1 VEQLKISENAKTF
14 AVKSIETLIQA
25 ESKIHGEPED
35 SVHFHEAASFDTVID
50 LLGTAIALDDLGVL
64 MIGIPIAFISPTT
77 GELREQPF
85 IPLFYAS
92 IGGIIVVIIYSGY
105 KGKKERQKANRERRR
120 KSKK

>member
-1 VEQLKISENAKTF
+1 MALQRHTLMEKI
-14 AVKSIETLIQA
+14 
-25 ESKIHGEPED
+25 
-35 SVHFHEAASFDTVID
+35 
-50 LLGTAIALDDLGVL
+50 LLVVLGFL

-92 IGGIIVVIIYSGY
+92 IGGIIAVVIYSGY

-120 KSKK
+120 KFKK

>member
-1 VEQLKISENAKTF
+1 MALQRFTLMEKT
-14 AVKSIETLIQA
+14 
-25 ESKIHGEPED
+25 
-35 SVHFHEAASFDTVID
+35 
-50 LLGTAIALDDLGVL
+50 LLVVLGFL

-92 IGGIIVVIIYSGY
+92 IGGIIAVIIYSGY

-120 KSKK
+120 KFKK

>member
-1 VEQLKISENAKTF
+1 MALQRQTLMEKT
-14 AVKSIETLIQA
+14 
-25 ESKIHGEPED
+25 
-35 SVHFHEAASFDTVID
+35 
-50 LLGTAIALDDLGVL
+50 LLVVLGVL

-92 IGGIIVVIIYSGY
+92 IGGIIAVVIYSGY

-120 KSKK
+120 KFKK

>member
-1 VEQLKISENAKTF
+1 MALQEQILMDKYHL
-14 AVKSIETLIQA
+14 V
-25 ESKIHGEPED
+25 
-35 SVHFHEAASFDTVID
+35 V
-50 LLGTAIALDDLGVL
+50 LGFL

-92 IGGIIVVIIYSGY
+92 IGGIIAVIIYSGY

-120 KSKK
+120 KFKK

>member
-1 VEQLKISENAKTF
+1 MALQLHTLMEKT
-14 AVKSIETLIQA
+14 
-25 ESKIHGEPED
+25 
-35 SVHFHEAASFDTVID
+35 
-50 LLGTAIALDDLGVL
+50 LLVVLGFL

-105 KGKKERQKANRERRR
+105 KGKKERQKANKERRR
-120 KSKK
+120 KFKK

>member
-1 VEQLKISENAKTF
+1 MALQRHTLMEQ
-14 AVKSIETLIQA
+14 TLL
-25 ESKIHGEPED
+25 
-35 SVHFHEAASFDTVID
+35 VV
-50 LLGTAIALDDLGVL
+50 LGFL

-92 IGGIIVVIIYSGY
+92 IGGIIAVIIYSGY

>member
-1 VEQLKISENAKTF
+1 MALQRHTLMEKT
-14 AVKSIETLIQA
+14 
-25 ESKIHGEPED
+25 
-35 SVHFHEAASFDTVID
+35 
-50 LLGTAIALDDLGVL
+50 LLVVLGFL

-77 GELREQPF
+77 GDLREQPF

-92 IGGIIVVIIYSGY
+92 IGGIIAVIIYSGY

>member
-1 VEQLKISENAKTF
+1 MALQRHTLMEKI
-14 AVKSIETLIQA
+14 
-25 ESKIHGEPED
+25 
-35 SVHFHEAASFDTVID
+35 
-50 LLGTAIALDDLGVL
+50 LLVVLGFL

-92 IGGIIVVIIYSGY
+92 IGGIIVVVIYSGY

-120 KSKK
+120 KFKK